1 MSTLKLKAL
10 LLSTMAVST
19 AFAMSSNE
27 ADSSAFHRQNLNNS
41 YAQPQPESN
50 YFAMLAKTPSKLR
63 SYVGLGVGIDISNL
77 QPTVLTGGGY
87 VDTLGSNALKGSFA
101 GDIYG
106 GIGTNFNSFYIG
118 TELSAGGNFL
128 KRKFTSKEDKSFIFT
143 VQKPATVGLD
153 LIPGFLSPEQ
163 NFLFY
168 GRIGVGA
175 NWFTAKIDG
184 IDSVDGINNSKY
196 SKTNLALR
204 AGIGME
210 YFMGESVSLRLDYI
224 FSNSNDIKKNYI
236 DPNIDPKTKVAF
248 GASSYKIPS
257 LYDHKIT
264 IGLTYN
270 F

>member
-10 LLSTMAVST
+10 LLSTMTVST
-19 AFAMSSNE
+19 AFAMSSDE
-27 ADSSAFHRQNLNNS
+27 VVSSAFHQQNPDISS
-41 YAQPQPESN
+41 YAQPQPESS
-50 YFAMLAKTPSKLR
+50 YFAMLTKTPSKLR
-63 SYVGLGVGIDISNL
+63 SYAGLGVGIDLSNL
-77 QPTVLTGGGY
+77 QPTVLTGDDY
-87 VDTLGSNALKGSFA
+87 VNALGSNALKGSFV

-106 GIGTNFNSFYIG
+106 GIGANFKSFYIG
-118 TELSAGGNFL
+118 TELSASGNFL
-128 KRKFTSKEDKSFIFT
+128 KRTFTSKEMPLTFT
-143 VQKPATVGLD
+143 IQKPATIGLD

-175 NWFTAKIDG
+175 NWFTAKIEN
-184 IDSVDGINNSKY
+184 IRNSNW
-196 SKTNLALR
+196 SGTNLAMR
-204 AGIGME
+204 CGIGME
-210 YFMGESVSLRLDYI
+210 YFIGEATSLRLDYI
-224 FSNSNDIKKNYI
+224 FSNSNDIKKNYN
-236 DPNIDPKTKVAF
+236 DPNIDPYTDVAF